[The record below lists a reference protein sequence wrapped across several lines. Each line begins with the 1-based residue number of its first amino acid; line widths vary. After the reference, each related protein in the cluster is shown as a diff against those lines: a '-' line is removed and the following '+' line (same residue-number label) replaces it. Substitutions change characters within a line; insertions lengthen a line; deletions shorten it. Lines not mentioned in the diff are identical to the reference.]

1 MNLRDNPREF
11 FLWQET
17 ADGETLFDFIYKWH
31 CDGETSDEL
40 IKFIEFFR
48 EKSTALKLSPY
59 QCFDCAGTGG
69 DKTNSFNI
77 STATAFLAAYHGLA
91 LIKNGGRSASSKVG
105 SVDVLME
112 LGLDLSISE
121 EEKLNI
127 FKKCGLSFLSS
138 EISAVY
144 LAKVKNAARKH
155 KESCFINLIAPFLS
169 RVELNAQLIGIAQSR
184 WVPVIREIA
193 KHFLKQ
199 GYREQFILVHAEVH
213 PEKQSLEAEKSR
225 FHAGLDEFN
234 SICDSRIIFL
244 KKLGEEIYEKE
255 FSVKISDVGRLAER
269 ISSRLRRRT
278 ENTISLKEFNLTK
291 GDIKDLEGSNS
302 KDNAE
307 IICKI
312 FQGEAFKNEQ
322 APLRIKAETLILNTA
337 LCLCLSKDLSS
348 FTESSLLKELQQ
360 NFIKLKESLSNDEVY
375 KFLSE
380 IRKYFTKSKI

>member
-77 STATAFLAAYHGLA
+77 SSATAFLAAYHGLA

-127 FKKCGLSFLSS
+127 FKKSRKDFL
-138 EISAVY
+138 
-144 LAKVKNAARKH
+144 
-155 KESCFINLIAPFLS
+155 
-169 RVELNAQLIGIAQSR
+169 G
-184 WVPVIREIA
+184 
-193 KHFLKQ
+193 
-199 GYREQFILVHAEVH
+199 
-213 PEKQSLEAEKSR
+213 
-225 FHAGLDEFN
+225 
-234 SICDSRIIFL
+234 
-244 KKLGEEIYEKE
+244 
-255 FSVKISDVGRLAER
+255 
-269 ISSRLRRRT
+269 
-278 ENTISLKEFNLTK
+278 NT
-291 GDIKDLEGSNS
+291 
-302 KDNAE
+302 
-307 IICKI
+307 
-312 FQGEAFKNEQ
+312 
-322 APLRIKAETLILNTA
+322 
-337 LCLCLSKDLSS
+337 
-348 FTESSLLKELQQ
+348 
-360 NFIKLKESLSNDEVY
+360 
-375 KFLSE
+375 
-380 IRKYFTKSKI
+380 